1 MKKYLVLL
9 LVLLLALS
17 SAAFAEEDTEKAKD
31 LFDIWDY
38 GDESMTWICTAI
50 PVAEGAVMISAAN
63 LPEKQDQ
70 LAVTDGKNVWEVK
83 AVIPEQDGQLALLLY
98 DSGTAVPR
106 YDVWELLPYGSS
118 VPVTSCYVRTG
129 DEMGSRI
136 NRRILSS
143 ESVRWQDDPYL
154 MLTLS
159 GPVPPGSPV
168 LTTDGN
174 LAGLVVSEYAEG
186 INRFLA
192 IPADGIAM
200 RLTEISLKLNNMP
213 DWGEPPEGLKITAEK
228 NVVTVDWKEMKLPET
243 QEGEELYLVM
253 LDGANSYLNYYPVLT
268 AQRKLTF
275 ILTPGR
281 FYMFGIGAFTGAP
294 SELPARFAT
303 VSVPPAG
310 KLTDHDFRPILTAI
324 AESEGK
330 TLKDG
335 EKPVPV
341 TAVTEDLLRSG
352 RAWFYSSSCYK
363 VSESISNISLLVTL
377 TDPDGVNYRYESSWL
392 YDPSYMNEDIWY
404 LSMQETGLT
413 SSLDQNGYPKGI
425 YEVAFYVGGD
435 LADQFSFELK

>member
-9 LVLLLALS
+9 LALLVALN

-31 LFDIWDY
+31 LFDVWDY

-50 PVAEGAVMISAAN
+50 PVAEGAVMISPAN

-70 LAVTDGKNVWEVK
+70 LAVTDGKNVWEIK

-98 DSGTAVPR
+98 DPGTTVPR
-106 YDVWELLPYGSS
+106 YGVWDLLSYGSS

-136 NRRILSS
+136 NSRILSS
-143 ESVRWQDDPYL
+143 ESIRWQGDPYL

-186 INRFLA
+186 TNRFLA

-213 DWGEPPEGLKITAEK
+213 DWGEPPEGLKITADK

-243 QEGEELYLVM
+243 QEGEELYLVL

-268 AQRKLTF
+268 THRKLTF

-310 KLTDHDFRPILTAI
+310 KLTEHDFRPILTAI

-341 TAVTEDLLRSG
+341 TAVTEELLRSG
-352 RAWFYSSSCYK
+352 RAWFYSSSRYQ
-363 VSESISNISLLVTL
+363 VTESISDISLLVTL

-404 LSMQETGLT
+404 LSLQETGLT

-435 LADQFSFELK
+435 LADQFTFELK

>member
-9 LVLLLALS
+9 LVLLALC
-17 SAAFAEEDTEKAKD
+17 SAAFAEDDTGKAKD

-38 GDESMTWICTAI
+38 GDESMTWVCTAV
-50 PVAEGAVMISAAN
+50 PVAEGAVMISPAN

-83 AVIPEQDGQLALLLY
+83 AVIPGQDSQLALLLY
-98 DSGTAVPR
+98 DTGAVVPR

-118 VPVTSCYVRTG
+118 VSVNSCYVRTG

-136 NRRILSS
+136 NSRILSS
-143 ESVRWQDDPYL
+143 ESIRWQGDPYL

-200 RLTEISLKLNNMP
+200 RLTDISLKLNNMP
-213 DWGEPPEGLKITAEK
+213 DWGEPPEGLKITADK

-243 QEGEELYLVM
+243 QAGEELYLVM
-253 LDGANSYLNYYPVLT
+253 LDGANNYLNYYPALT
-268 AQRKLTF
+268 THRKMTF

-281 FYMFGIGAFTGAP
+281 FYMFGIGAFAEAP
-294 SELPARFAT
+294 SELPERFAT
-303 VSVPPAG
+303 FSVPTAE

-341 TAVTEDLLRSG
+341 TEVTEELLRSG
-352 RAWFYSSSCYK
+352 RAWFYSSSCYEVEK
-363 VSESISNISLLVTL
+363 SISDISLLVTL

-392 YDPSYMNEDIWY
+392 YDPSYMNEDTWY

-413 SSLDQNGYPKGI
+413 SSLDQNGYPKGT

-435 LADQFSFELK
+435 LADQFTFELK

>member
-9 LVLLLALS
+9 LALLVALN

-31 LFDIWDY
+31 LFDVWDY

-50 PVAEGAVMISAAN
+50 PVAEGAVMISPAN

-70 LAVTDGKNVWEVK
+70 LAVTDGKNVWEIK
-83 AVIPEQDGQLALLLY
+83 AVIPGQDGQLALLLY
-98 DSGTAVPR
+98 DPGTTVPR
-106 YDVWELLPYGSS
+106 YGVWDLLSYGSS

-352 RAWFYSSSCYK
+352 RAWFYSSSCYQ

-377 TDPDGVNYRYESSWL
+377 TDPDGVNYRYESNWL